1 MGCLVGAV
9 GRDGG
14 DLILSR
20 VGFVRGIR
28 ADTDLCLRDLVVV
41 EAAVVLISS
50 LGFRSLGRRLIPLEW
65 SKLFQLLLLSGDFP
79 VVLLLL
85 VGCKGCLS

>member
-9 GRDGG
+9 GRDGD

-20 VGFVRGIR
+20 VDFVRGIR
-28 ADTDLCLRDLVVV
+28 ADTDLCRRDLVVV
-41 EAAVVLISS
+41 EAMVVLISS

-65 SKLFQLLLLSGDFP
+65 SRFFQLLLLSCDLP
-79 VVLLLL
+79 VVMSLL